1 MLENRDN
8 NQNGSAYLDKPYSAD
23 IRPLTDSR
31 HIYFSRYAYDWLL
44 S

>member
-8 NQNGSAYLDKPYSAD
+8 NQNGSAYLDKPYLAD

-31 HIYFSRYAYDWLL
+31 HIYFSRYAYD
-44 S
+44 